1 MNRKKLS
8 IIVALAFCMTILNT
22 VGAYATTTSDTN
34 TSEEENTLNLSE
46 IEALKSANQK
56 EIEEIQNQ
64 LDDTKQKLEQSQND
78 TTLKEEYQQQLQDKM
93 TLQQENIQYI
103 ETQLSQI
110 QDDIS
115 TLNKNIDY
123 LESEMNSLELNIDT
137 NMQQFKKRLKAMYVS
152 GDDSIA
158 SILVGTTD
166 FFEMLSKMEF
176 ISRISSHDNALME
189 TLQSQIDDYNEDKE
203 ILTQSLKELEDKKQ
217 EATSKKSEF
226 NETLS
231 SLSSDYENTQSEI
244 DRLSLEQEAL
254 NGNIEDLEQ
263 YQKEQEEEEK
273 QIQKALEDYY
283 IQSSIAVSRSVS
295 ASESESVSKS
305 VSESQSISESVSA
318 SISESQ
324 SVSQSIKDYK
334 DYIATSTTKAPVI
347 STQPVT
353 VDTTITTTQNPY
365 SDYITSGYFNWPVP
379 NFYTITDYYGT
390 RTWNS
395 QGMHYGMDISGV
407 NVNGANIV
415 SAESGTVVLVK
426 NSCTHNYGKNA
437 SCGCGGGFGN
447 YVIIDHG
454 NGYSTL
460 YGHCADVTV
469 SIGETIQRGQVIGH
483 VGSTGYSTGYHL
495 HFEVRYNGNRIDPLP
510 YLSY

>member
-115 TLNKNIDY
+115 TLNENIDY

-263 YQKEQEEEEK
+263 YQKEQEEEQKRQEEAEK
-273 QIQKALEDYY
+273 EANNQ
-283 IQSSIAVSRSVS
+283 
-295 ASESESVSKS
+295 
-305 VSESQSISESVSA
+305 
-318 SISESQ
+318 
-324 SVSQSIKDYK
+324 
-334 DYIATSTTKAPVI
+334 ATSENLRKILGEAVLVPTVTRDPAIDTKVQEVLAQVVKPDMDNYDKLLACYKWI
-347 STQPVT
+347 INHAYYKY
-353 VDTTITTTQNPY
+353 D
-365 SDYITSGYFNWPVP
+365 GYTGSWNNTNVAYANLRDKQVVSFAKPIICGINGEQ
-379 NFYTITDYYGT
+379 YGT
-390 RTWNS
+390 C
-395 QGMHYGMDISGV
+395 I
-407 NVNGANIV
+407 
-415 SAESGTVVLVK
+415 
-426 NSCTHNYGKNA
+426 NYGA
-437 SCGCGGGFGN
+437 AMVVFARALGFDAYRVG
-447 YVIIDHG
+447 
-454 NGYSTL
+454 
-460 YGHCADVTV
+460 
-469 SIGETIQRGQVIGH
+469 GETIRSDNGYGEHYWCVIKINGIWYNFDPQNADNSWADPMRYFGKTNSEWLGIGYKFTH
-483 VGSTGYSTGYHL
+483 GSEKAEDYIKGGTYK
-495 HFEVRYNGNRIDPLP
+495 
-510 YLSY
+510 